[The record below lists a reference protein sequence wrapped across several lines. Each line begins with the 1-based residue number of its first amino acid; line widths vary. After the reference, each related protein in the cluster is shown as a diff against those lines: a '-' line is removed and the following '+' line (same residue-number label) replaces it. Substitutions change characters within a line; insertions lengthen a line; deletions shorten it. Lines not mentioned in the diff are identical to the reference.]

1 VAAIDGLTLA
11 KRAIGLTSVV
21 LGVAALISP
30 DRLAR
35 RVGLSDKD
43 APETMAAFGAKEI
56 AAGAALLA
64 PVRPGPFLW
73 VRVAADLVNVGG
85 LVVAFRKPGT
95 HRTLLTILAGGAVAA
110 IIVDLIAASQAAKEG
125 R

>member
-1 VAAIDGLTLA
+1 VAGIDGLTLA
-11 KRAIGLTSVV
+11 KRIIGLASVT

-30 DRLAR
+30 QRLAQ
-35 RVGLSDKD
+35 RVGVYDQD
-43 APETMAAFGAKEI
+43 APEAMAAFGAKEI

-73 VRVAADLVNVGG
+73 ARVAADVVNVGG
-85 LVVAFRKPGT
+85 LVVAFRKPGA
-95 HRTLLTILAGGAVAA
+95 HRTLLTLLAGGAVAA
-110 IIVDLIAASQAAKEG
+110 IVVDLVTAGQAMREG

>member
-1 VAAIDGLTLA
+1 MAGIDGLTLA
-11 KRAIGLTSVV
+11 KRIIGLASVT

-30 DRLAR
+30 QRLAR
-35 RVGLSDKD
+35 RVGVYDHD
-43 APETMAAFGAKEI
+43 APEAMAAFGAKEI

-73 VRVAADLVNVGG
+73 ARVAADVVNVGG
-85 LVVAFRKPGT
+85 LIVAFRKPGA
-95 HRTLLTILAGGAVAA
+95 HRTLLSLLACGAAAA
-110 IIVDLIAASQAAKEG
+110 IIVDLIAAGQAVKEG